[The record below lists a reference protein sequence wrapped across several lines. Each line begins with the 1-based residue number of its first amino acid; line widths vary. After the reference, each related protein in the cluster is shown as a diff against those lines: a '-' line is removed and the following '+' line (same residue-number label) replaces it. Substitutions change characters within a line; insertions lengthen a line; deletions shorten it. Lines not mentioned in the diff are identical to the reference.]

1 MDAQLYKK
9 SLKDWIDSQGHVK
22 KTPLK
27 LRLVNPPS
35 IMPNAASDCL
45 FFCYASLSFSRSSY
59 IFFLRVSSTGV
70 SRDAILL
77 EKIMARRSE
86 GRTMMNALS
95 NIT

>member
-9 SLKDWIDSQGHVK
+9 SLKDWIDSRSHVK
-22 KTPLK
+22 KTS
-27 LRLVNPPS
+27 LRLRPVNLPS

-45 FFCYASLSFSRSSY
+45 FFASFISFCSSY
-59 IFFLRVSSTGV
+59 IFFLRASSTGV

-86 GRTMMNALS
+86 GKTMMNALS